1 MRNIGGYAG
10 LLHKKHRNGVGRL
23 EKKGSFVMK
32 RLSCRVV
39 TAVCIVAGLV
49 MAGRA
54 SAQRPSFGGR
64 GGDDGDRVRS
74 FLSQRFGDR
83 GNDDRRRDMGAFFS
97 NMRSGGGSSDDRR
110 NRMQEF
116 MSRMRDSGGSS
127 RGGGGGDAR
136 SRWAGRGRSRGE
148 SKKKKKEPRPR
159 VTVDL
164 PEQFGERD
172 RDHDGQIGLY
182 EWRLSALA
190 QFRQLDVNRDGFLTP
205 RELQAAKPET
215 EADADSDSSS
225 KTSDDDT
232 EPASKTSSGSDKP
245 GSSSSKTASK
255 KAAPGTQSRNERRA
269 RLVFRALDKDKDGK
283 LTAKEWAASARTR
296 ASFKKAG
303 VKLSLPVDV
312 EKFVKA
318 YPKS

>member
-1 MRNIGGYAG
+1 
-10 LLHKKHRNGVGRL
+10 
-23 EKKGSFVMK
+23 MK

-49 MAGRA
+49 MVSRA

-64 GGDDGDRVRS
+64 GGDDGDRVRL

-97 NMRSGGGSSDDRR
+97 SMRLGGGSSDDRR

-116 MSRMRDSGGSS
+116 MSRMREGSGGSS

-136 SRWAGRGRSRGE
+136 SRWGGRGRSRGE

-164 PEQFGERD
+164 PEQFGDRD

-190 QFRQLDVNRDGFLTP
+190 VFRQLDVNRDGFLTP
-205 RELQAAKPET
+205 RELQAAKPETET